1 MDVCSWILIALCA
14 AGALLALAGSVQA
27 LIVGVRLEK
36 RLAALRESAF
46 VTKLESLQIQT
57 DRLARDA
64 ADLQELERR
73 LKIAVESIRDS
84 FGKSGLDS
92 VRDSWQS
99 CAVELRAM
107 VEELS

>member
-1 MDVCSWILIALCA
+1 MDIWSWTLIALCA
-14 AGALLALAGSVQA
+14 AGALFALAGFVRT
-27 LIVGVRLEK
+27 LIAGIRLGR
-36 RLAALRESAF
+36 RLSALRESPF
-46 VTKLESLQIQT
+46 VTKLESLQIQA

-64 ADLQELERR
+64 ADAQELERR
-73 LKIAVESIRDS
+73 LKVAVDSIRDS
-84 FGKSGLDS
+84 VGKSGWYS